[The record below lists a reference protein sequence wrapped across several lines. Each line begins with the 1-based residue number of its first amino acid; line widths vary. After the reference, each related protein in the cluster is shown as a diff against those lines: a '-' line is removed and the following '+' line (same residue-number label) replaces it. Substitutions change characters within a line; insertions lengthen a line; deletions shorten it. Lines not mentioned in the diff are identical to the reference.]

1 MDLRI
6 IVPGTRTRYLE
17 RTNGQGPIWDMT
29 RDSLPVEISET
40 FEPTLKLKQHEVIG
54 CRVKLNA
61 KKLFT
66 EPSLTVFDL
75 IGCFPCMNDFY
86 HLPPTALQLR
96 FYGNVSYN
104 QKNTQKH
111 REPCDGQFRI

>member
-1 MDLRI
+1 MI
-6 IVPGTRTRYLE
+6 SWTQVWAV
-17 RTNGQGPIWDMT
+17 NQGPIWDMA
-29 RDSLPVEISET
+29 RASFSET
-40 FEPTLKLKQHEVIG
+40 FEPNLKLQQHEVIG
-54 CRVKLNA
+54 CRVKLNV
-61 KKLFT
+61 KKSFT

-86 HLPPTALQLR
+86 HLPPTSLQLQ
-96 FYGNVSYN
+96 FYQNDSYN